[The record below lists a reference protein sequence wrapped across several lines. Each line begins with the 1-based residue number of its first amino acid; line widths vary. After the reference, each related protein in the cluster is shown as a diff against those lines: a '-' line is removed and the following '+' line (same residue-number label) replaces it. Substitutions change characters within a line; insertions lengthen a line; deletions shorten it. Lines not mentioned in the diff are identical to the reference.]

1 MHFSSHTI
9 AELQGLNFA
18 QRMQVIRKA
27 TDQLP
32 TPKKLLLNLL
42 KLAILIPLFMLIA
55 RYQHMAD
62 LVWIAALLLAYP
74 LLTRP
79 LTFWLCQPYLRQS
92 RAQLKLEGQG

>member
-9 AELQGLNFA
+9 SELQGLNFA
-18 QRMQVIRKA
+18 ERMQVVRKA

-55 RYQHMAD
+55 RYQHSAD
-62 LVWIAALLLAYP
+62 LLWIALLLLAYP

-79 LTFWLCQPYLRQS
+79 LTFKLCQPYLRQS
-92 RAQLKLEGQG
+92 RNQLKLDPQD